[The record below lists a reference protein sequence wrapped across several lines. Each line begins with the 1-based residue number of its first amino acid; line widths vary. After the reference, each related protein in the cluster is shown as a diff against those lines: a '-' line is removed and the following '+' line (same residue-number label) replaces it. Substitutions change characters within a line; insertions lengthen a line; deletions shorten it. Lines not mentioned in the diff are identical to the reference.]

1 MSQAETDGAVIH
13 QHRDAMDAY
22 ARLCCPGPEAASDL
36 VMQALTRA
44 GMASA
49 YYGGRPE
56 TAWRPF
62 LLAEVRRTA
71 GAWAAD
77 GERSGALDPDF
88 RLWYG
93 ELVTAFGPD
102 DTMRRCEEASPVLQA
117 FNALPD
123 RARHTVWHQVVEGD
137 PDPAGEAEAAIDGL
151 RDSYLRRLTDRAPG
165 PDCHHYSRMLGAVLR
180 GTNQRTSE
188 DLEQHLAVCPT
199 CSAALRDLQLIT
211 GAGTDRRDALAA
223 RLLLWGHAGY
233 LAECARFRTQPYSTA
248 LEVYDGPDE
257 PAAAPRRR
265 RFPVGGLA
273 VGAVLATAAVAGVAA
288 AIVPSLSADSG
299 AGDAAPSGPH
309 SSGTSAG
316 PSASA
321 SRSSPSPTES
331 PSTATADTAIT
342 LTGSANGRCLEM
354 AGGTAAFGAKPVQAG
369 CDSSTAQQWKVL
381 DVEGDAVK
389 LRNAASS
396 MCLDI
401 GGNRTEGAAIS
412 QRPCAIGE
420 QDQMWLLKVYRHSG
434 YVVAVCR
441 TNPRLQLGL
450 KSAGKDSPVVL
461 VPATAGDTGRFALDD
476 ALK

>member
-1 MSQAETDGAVIH
+1 
-13 QHRDAMDAY
+13 
-22 ARLCCPGPEAASDL
+22 
-36 VMQALTRA
+36 
-44 GMASA
+44 
-49 YYGGRPE
+49 
-56 TAWRPF
+56 
-62 LLAEVRRTA
+62 
-71 GAWAAD
+71 
-77 GERSGALDPDF
+77 
-88 RLWYG
+88 
-93 ELVTAFGPD
+93 
-102 DTMRRCEEASPVLQA
+102 
-117 FNALPD
+117 
-123 RARHTVWHQVVEGD
+123 
-137 PDPAGEAEAAIDGL
+137 
-151 RDSYLRRLTDRAPG
+151 
-165 PDCHHYSRMLGAVLR
+165 
-180 GTNQRTSE
+180 
-188 DLEQHLAVCPT
+188 
-199 CSAALRDLQLIT
+199 
-211 GAGTDRRDALAA
+211 
-223 RLLLWGHAGY
+223 
-233 LAECARFRTQPYSTA
+233 
-248 LEVYDGPDE
+248 
-257 PAAAPRRR
+257 
-265 RFPVGGLA
+265 VGGLA

-316 PSASA
+316 PSTSA

-441 TNPRLQLGL
+441 TNPGLQLGL

-461 VPATAGDTGRFALDD
+461 VPATAGDTGRFALDE